1 MSWQHKDANIQDKAK
16 RDGKNQFGKNDSRFR
31 MINQGI

>member
-16 RDGKNQFGKNDSRFR
+16 RDGKNQFGK
-31 MINQGI
+31 MIHDLE